1 MLPRDFSGVI
11 CNVNPLLLTMCCNSP
26 VIVCC
31 DDEAWMDN
39 SDRMGR
45 GERTLLMGCGRVA
58 SRRSQDPVSSFPNTN
73 VAMCVDYPDFIIIII
88 ITTVNRYKLQETV
101 SSLHHHHHAHKC
113 SHMGGPGN
121 FLR

>member
-1 MLPRDFSGVI
+1 MKLS
-11 CNVNPLLLTMCCNSP
+11 NVFIAPKSPTLAADRFWTAP

-58 SRRSQDPVSSFPNTN
+58 SPRSQDPVSSFPNTN
-73 VAMCVDYPDFIIIII
+73 VAMCVDYLDFIIIII
-88 ITTVNRYKLQETV
+88 IIIITTANIYKLQETV
-101 SSLHHHHHAHKC
+101 SSLFYPQPP
-113 SHMGGPGN
+113 SRTQM
-121 FLR
+121 

>member
-1 MLPRDFSGVI
+1 MKLS
-11 CNVNPLLLTMCCNSP
+11 NVFIAPKSPTLAADRFWTAP

-58 SRRSQDPVSSFPNTN
+58 SPRSQDPVSSFPNTN
-73 VAMCVDYPDFIIIII
+73 VAMCVDYLDFIIIII
-88 ITTVNRYKLQETV
+88 IIIIIITTANIYKLQETV
-101 SSLHHHHHAHKC
+101 SSLFYPQPP
-113 SHMGGPGN
+113 SRTQM
-121 FLR
+121 